1 MICYL
6 YTSVSCYAIIHNG
19 YVCSGTQRGRYV
31 WHELCTLFGD
41 YAISTP
47 YHSPGRPRTLVP
59 MLCILREM
67 PQDNFAC
74 SCLASSQQTSP
85 LQMISSRTTSVAALF
100 SSAMPLHTRQTPER
114 GNNVANMRAEH
125 RTAVRSTSLVT

>member
-100 SSAMPLHTRQTPER
+100 SSALPLHTRQTPER